1 MQEITSGIDKVLK
14 FVKKHKKEITNVI
27 TIGVIALM
35 AHYLYKDRD
44 IFSSLKELKI
54 QYVIYIFIL
63 QTLSIFLIALNNKKV
78 IGLLN
83 YHIGLKE
90 AFLLQYS
97 NSFLNKIVSEG
108 GAVFRG
114 VFLKE
119 VYKLPYTKYIST
131 IAGLYVINFTTNSV
145 IGLISL
151 AYIYFKYGRISYLVF
166 VFFIL
171 ILIAMIILIFVNPRF
186 KNSKKNRIIN
196 WFNSILE
203 GWSMIKRDKKKLGIF
218 VFLSIASLLLAALQS
233 IFVYKG
239 LGYTLGFFESMYMSS
254 LGMITTFVNITPDSI
269 GIREGV
275 YMFTSETIGLD
286 SDIILLGSLIIRAI
300 ALINTFLIG
309 GISYLK
315 LTPKLKGE
323 KNSK

>member
-1 MQEITSGIDKVLK
+1 MHKIFGFI
-14 FVKKHKKEITNVI
+14 KKHKKEITNII
-27 TIGVIALM
+27 TFGVIALM
-35 AHYLYKDRD
+35 AYYLYKNRE
-44 IFSSLKELKI
+44 IFSSLKELDI

-63 QTLSIFLIALNNKKV
+63 QILSVFLIALNNKKV

-83 YHIGLKE
+83 YHIDLKE

-97 NSFLNKIVSEG
+97 NSLLNKIVSEG

-131 IAGLYVINFTTNSV
+131 IAGLYVINFITNSI

-151 AYIYFKYGRISYLVF
+151 AYIYFKYGRISYLVLA
-166 VFFIL
+166 FFIL
-171 ILIAMIILIFVNPRF
+171 ILISMLILTLVNPRF
-186 KNSKKNRIIN
+186 KNSKENRVIN
-196 WFNSILE
+196 WINSILE
-203 GWSMIKRDKKKLGIF
+203 GWGTIKRDKKKLLIF
-218 VFLSIASLLLAALQS
+218 VFLSIASLLLTTLQA

-239 LGYTLGFFESMYMSS
+239 LGYTLGLFESTYMSS

-269 GIREGV
+269 GVKEAV
-275 YMFTSETIGLD
+275 YMFTSDIIGLE

-315 LTPKLKGE
+315 LTPRLKGV